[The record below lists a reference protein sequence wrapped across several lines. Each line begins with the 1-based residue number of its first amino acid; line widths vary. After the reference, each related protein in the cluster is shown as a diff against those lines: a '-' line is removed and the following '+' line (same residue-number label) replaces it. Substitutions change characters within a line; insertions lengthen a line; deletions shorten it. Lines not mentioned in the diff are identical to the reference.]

1 MAGALKA
8 RVKREGMEERVLFLG
23 YRQAS
28 EIASFYRAADLL
40 LLSSRFEGLPL
51 TALEALSC
59 GLPVVAPPVGDLAS
73 LIHGGI
79 NGEVVSGTH
88 PEDAARALEKV
99 LTNPAL
105 YSRERCSQSV
115 DNYRSERLY
124 GRLFDL
130 VLETAEAA
138 GDPGRMGKG

>member
-1 MAGALKA
+1 M
-8 RVKREGMEERVLFLG
+8 
-23 YRQAS
+23 
-28 EIASFYRAADLL
+28 
-40 LLSSRFEGLPL
+40 

-73 LIHGGI
+73 LILGGI

-138 GDPGRMGKG
+138 GDPGRVGKG